1 MIKIVKIVLI
11 NSKKMLKINK
21 KGKLEGAMLQVRG
34 LVTNTDR
41 VAFDVYVLSATA
53 QENLEPGTP

>member
-1 MIKIVKIVLI
+1 MM
-11 NSKKMLKINK
+11 KM
-21 KGKLEGAMLQVRG
+21 RG

-53 QENLEPGTP
+53 EENLEPGTP

>member
-41 VAFDVYVLSATA
+41 VALNA
-53 QENLEPGTP
+53 NILK